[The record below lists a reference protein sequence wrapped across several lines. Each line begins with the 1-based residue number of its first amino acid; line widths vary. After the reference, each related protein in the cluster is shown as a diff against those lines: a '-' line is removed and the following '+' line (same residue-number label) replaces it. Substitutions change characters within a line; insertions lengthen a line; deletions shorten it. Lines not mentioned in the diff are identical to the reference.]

1 MKSILIK
8 FGDYTK
14 LTGVTNIWKART
26 RIQND
31 LNKLYKS
38 PLKMEQIQGYILGE
52 ESKQYSQQRE
62 EDYPSTEMTRKGL

>member
-1 MKSILIK
+1 MKSILIR

-38 PLKMEQIQGYILGE
+38 HFKKNGTNSRL
-52 ESKQYSQQRE
+52 
-62 EDYPSTEMTRKGL
+62 YPERRK